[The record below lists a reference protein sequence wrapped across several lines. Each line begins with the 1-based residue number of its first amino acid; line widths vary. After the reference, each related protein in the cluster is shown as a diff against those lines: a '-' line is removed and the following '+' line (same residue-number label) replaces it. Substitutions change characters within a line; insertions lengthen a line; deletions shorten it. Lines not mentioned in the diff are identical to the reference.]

1 MKKKTR
7 QATQVRGKQRVV
19 VKVLLQKWMQ
29 RGRSATIGE
38 IFKSLSSLK
47 MENVVKMRTKDTV
60 LGWPMADQNKRAIP
74 VTMWYPDDTI
84 KPLYMNSLVVLQVFR
99 HVSTSGPNLK

>member
-1 MKKKTR
+1 MQEKQTVVGR
-7 QATQVRGKQRVV
+7 VRLR
-19 VKVLLQKWMQ
+19 KWKQ

-38 IFKSLSSLK
+38 IFESLSSLK

-60 LGWPMADQNKRAIP
+60 LGWPMADQNKRAMP

-84 KPLYMNSLVVLQVFR
+84 NPLYMNSCVVLQDSR

>member
-1 MKKKTR
+1 MKKTK
-7 QATQVRGKQRVV
+7 QVHQVQGKQRAV
-19 VKVLLQKWMQ
+19 VKVLLRKWMQ

-38 IFKSLSSLK
+38 IFESLSSLK
-47 MENVVKMRTKDTV
+47 IIKVRTKDTE
-60 LGWPMADQNKRAIP
+60 LGWPIADQNKRAMP

-84 KPLYMNSLVVLQVFR
+84 NPLYMNSCVVLQDSR